1 MTDMDKSVEF
11 QKNLRDMEL
20 VFEME
25 MMGSTTLKDLHI
37 LVSIVEFI

>member
-20 VFEME
+20 VCEME